1 MALAALAGVSL
12 VLSVML
18 WQKLS
23 HIQEELARRSLESG
37 TQAVEA
43 RTMAQQA
50 QDSTRDAAQ
59 RLSGMEARLGEVVSQ
74 RQQLEELMQNFSRSR
89 DENLVVDIESALR
102 LAQQQAQL
110 TGSAEPLL
118 AALRTAEQR
127 LRRTTQP
134 RLTPLLQAIAQDT
147 DRAKSAV
154 FTDIPALLIKLDELI
169 RLVDELPV
177 ANDAV
182 PAAPPVAAAPR
193 TESAKTGFID
203 STTGAVQDWLSRAWT
218 HTVSAVWQEARQLL
232 RISRIDRPEAALL
245 APEQA
250 FFLRENTKLK
260 LLNARM
266 ALLSR
271 QTEVARAD
279 LQAVSQSLLRYFDNN
294 ARKSQVA
301 TELLQQVQTQLKA
314 TELPRLDQTLAALAT
329 AGGGR

>member
-43 RTMAQQA
+43 RTIAQQA

-59 RLSGMEARLGEVVSQ
+59 RLSGMETRLGEVVLQ
-74 RQQLEELMQNFSRSR
+74 RQQLEELMQNLSRSR

-127 LRRTTQP
+127 LRRTSQP

-177 ANDAV
+177 ANDGTSAEE
-182 PAAPPVAAAPR
+182 PVALAPR
-193 TESAKTGFID
+193 TELVKLGFID
-203 STTGAVQDWLSRAWT
+203 STTGAVQDWLSRAWAQS
-218 HTVSAVWQEARQLL
+218 VSAVQQEARQLL

-260 LLNARM
+260 LLNVRM

-279 LQAVSQSLLRYFDNN
+279 LQAVSQFLLRYFDRS

-301 TELLQQVQTQLKA
+301 SELLQQVQTQLKA

>member
-59 RLSGMEARLGEVVSQ
+59 RLSGMEARLGEVVLQ

-182 PAAPPVAAAPR
+182 PAAQPVAAAPR
-193 TESAKTGFID
+193 AAPVKTGFID

-218 HTVSAVWQEARQLL
+218 HSVSAVWQEARQLL